1 MTVMT
6 VQRRRTARTR
16 RRSKRRGPVFRRLCS
31 EQLEPRL
38 LLSCNNG
45 SNDES
50 TGGTLDGQPTGGDF
64 SQPQICLVLNDE
76 LNDPDLTNAYSLVPI
91 GAADDTVRYELWLE
105 YTPADAQQMV
115 YFSVDV
121 STSDDELSGG
131 GAEDYS
137 AFSFAKAAPLLDD
150 WQQIPTAD
158 FQSGP
163 LHSSVEYHSRHGRY
177 DGRPRPSTRYAQAWL

>member
-1 MTVMT
+1 MTSSWSVFMTVIT
-6 VQRRRTARTR
+6 VQRRRTARTK

-76 LNDPDLTNAYSLVPI
+76 LNDPDLTNAYSLV
-91 GAADDTVRYELWLE
+91 
-105 YTPADAQQMV
+105 
-115 YFSVDV
+115 
-121 STSDDELSGG
+121 
-131 GAEDYS
+131 
-137 AFSFAKAAPLLDD
+137 
-150 WQQIPTAD
+150 
-158 FQSGP
+158 
-163 LHSSVEYHSRHGRY
+163 GR
-177 DGRPRPSTRYAQAWL
+177 